1 MCIEERLE
9 ALEHENRQLKDDVEQ
24 LKRLRNDQFVTVA
37 ELAEIMKCTRS
48 TVHRM
53 IKEGKI
59 FASRKT
65 GDPRIPLSQ
74 FYGEEPEKLVE
85 RKYVTERKEP
95 KRELSMQ
102 EQIFGRRIG

>member
-9 ALEHENRQLKDDVEQ
+9 ALEHENQQLKDDIEQ
-24 LKRLRNDQFVTVA
+24 LKRLRNDQFVTA
-37 ELAEIMKCTRS
+37 TELAEIMKCTRA

-59 FASRKT
+59 YASRKT

-85 RKYVTERKEP
+85 RKYVTERKKP
-95 KRELSMQ
+95 NRELSMQ
-102 EQIFGRRIG
+102 EQVFGRRIG

>member
-1 MCIEERLE
+1 MYLEERLE
-9 ALEHENRQLKDDVEQ
+9 ALEHENQQLKDDVEQ

-37 ELAEIMKCTRS
+37 ELAEIMKCSRP

-85 RKYVTERKEP
+85 RKYVTERKGP